1 MANSDPTKPA
11 GTRRKARRAAL
22 DLLYEAHMREVPA
35 QHILAQ
41 RQQEIEVAAARNSA
55 EQPKA
60 IRPYTADLVTGVVE
74 NQERIDELLSTYS
87 TNWPLDRMPNI
98 DRELLRIGVWEL
110 LFNGDVPDSVAIA
123 EAVALA
129 AELSTDDSP
138 GFINALL
145 DRIAKL
151 KPMLAT

>member
-1 MANSDPTKPA
+1 MAQP
-11 GTRRKARRAAL
+11 GTRTKARSAAL
-22 DLLYEAHMREVPA
+22 DLLYEAHVRGVAPGEL
-35 QHILAQ
+35 LAA
-41 RQQEIEVAAARNSA
+41 RQADIAAAQARNDA

-60 IRPYTADLVTGVVE
+60 IRPYTAEIITGVVD
-74 NQERIDELLSTYS
+74 NQDRIDELLTTYS

-110 LFNGDVPDSVAIA
+110 LYNDDVPDNVAIDQ
-123 EAVALA
+123 AVALA

-138 GFINALL
+138 AFINALL

-151 KPMLAT
+151 KPMLAD